1 MTDRPDTPAADTP
14 PAKRV
19 GLPPGRMT
27 VAHKEAL
34 KEGRR
39 RGRIVRA
46 YLEALQK
53 STRGRGRPVTR
64 EGLERRIAELG
75 PKIDAAPDPLAKL
88 ELVQKKIGLQQQLTD
103 MDAPVDISDL
113 EAQFITVA
121 KEYGDAKNIS
131 VEAWRELKVPR
142 LVLKRAGIV

>member
-1 MTDRPDTPAADTP
+1 MADDTAPTGDAPTK
-14 PAKRV
+14 KRV
-19 GLPPGRMT
+19 GLPPGSMT
-27 VAHKEAL
+27 AEHRRAL
-34 KEGRR
+34 AEGRR

-75 PKIDAAPDPLAKL
+75 PKIDSAPDALAKL

-103 MDAPVDISDL
+103 MDAPVDISEL
-113 EAQFITVA
+113 EAEFITVA

-142 LVLKRAGIV
+142 SVLKRAGIV